1 MIGMVVLALMSVT
14 AVIARGK
21 DPLSWS
27 VAAALK
33 VVRRAMGR
41 PRKGTAALIH
51 ELGAC
56 IKDNYHR
63 KHPKTKRT
71 WARKK
76 TESPPGHPAVR
87 QATRAQRHQAQSLQ
101 PN

>member
-1 MIGMVVLALMSVT
+1 MIGMVLLALMSVT
-14 AVIARGK
+14 GIIASGK

-41 PRKGTAALIH
+41 PRKRAASLIH

-56 IKDNYHR
+56 IKDRYQR
-63 KHPKTKRT
+63 AHPKTKRK

-76 TESPPGHPAVR
+76 IESPPGHPAVR
-87 QATRAQRHQAQSLQ
+87 QATRAQRRQAQSLQ
-101 PN
+101 PR